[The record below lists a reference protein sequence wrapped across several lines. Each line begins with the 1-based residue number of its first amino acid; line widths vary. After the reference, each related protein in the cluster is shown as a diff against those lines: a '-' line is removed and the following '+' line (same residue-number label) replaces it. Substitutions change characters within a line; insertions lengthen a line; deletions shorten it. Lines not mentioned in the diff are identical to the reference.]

1 MRSLI
6 YRTRPNS
13 NERDQPEL
21 PQGHCS
27 LLMRTVQ
34 TLVNVCSKNRSFRDL
49 FENQMSRLLDFIF
62 LHSKCK
68 TKIKSLSTFLTLIC
82 HCSSGWQGHVTAV
95 MVHCSIFL
103 LCTSK
108 EKICINRID
117 QRDALWDFSYQEKEC
132 TSFRAQPEGI
142 L

>member
-27 LLMRTVQ
+27 LLMRTVR
-34 TLVNVCSKNRSFRDL
+34 TLVNVCSKNRSFI
-49 FENQMSRLLDFIF
+49 EMSRLLDFIF

-82 HCSSGWQGHVTAV
+82 HCSSGWWGHVTAV

-117 QRDALWDFSYQEKEC
+117 QREALCEFSHQEKEC
-132 TSFRAQPEGI
+132 TSLRAQPEGI